1 MLTFFSELYEDLIND
16 PIFANIFFTVLIVIV
31 SFLGLLLVQSLIKR
45 YLRHAE
51 SKQKQVTRF
60 KTLSKLLFSLL
71 RYTVFIIAILVIL
84 SIWGV
89 DVIPAIAGLGIVGL
103 VIGLG
108 AQRMIQDMIAG
119 FFIVFE
125 NHYDIGDVV
134 EVKGFRGTV
143 LELGLKSTTLQH
155 WTGHIQIFSNSQMS
169 PVINFSRFYSQAI
182 ITFSVPYETDIRTM
196 SSTLNEALVNFKSN
210 HDDVISNALVLG
222 VTKFLASGIEM
233 TLTCQ
238 TKPNTQFSVERDLRQ
253 FILDQLKALHIEIP
267 FDHIVVSTK
276 ETS

>member
-1 MLTFFSELYEDLIND
+1 MNFFIELYEDLITY
-16 PIFANIFFTVLIVIV
+16 PLFSKFFFSVIVLIV
-31 SFLGLLLVQSLIKR
+31 SFLTLFLVQSLIKR
-45 YLRHAE
+45 YLKHAE

-71 RYTVFIIAILVIL
+71 RYTVFIITFLIVL

-89 DVIPAIAGLGIVGL
+89 DVIPAVAGLGIVGL

-108 AQRMIQDMIAG
+108 AQRMIKDMIAG

-169 PVINFSRFYSQAI
+169 PVTNYSRYYAQAI
-182 ITFSVPYETDIRTM
+182 VTFLVPYETDIKNLTT
-196 SSTLNEALVNFKSN
+196 SLNASLKVFKEN
-210 HDDVISNALVLG
+210 HTEIISDALVLG
-222 VTKFLASGIEM
+222 VTQFLASGIEM

-238 TKPNTQFSVERDLRQ
+238 TQPNLQFSIERDLRA
-253 FILDQLKALHIEIP
+253 FILNELKALNIEIP
-267 FDHIVVSTK
+267 LDHIVISSK
-276 ETS
+276 EKL

>member
-1 MLTFFSELYEDLIND
+1 MVTFFSELYEDLIND

-84 SIWGV
+84 SVWGV

-182 ITFSVPYETDIRTM
+182 ITFSVPYETDIKTM
-196 SSTLNEALVNFKSN
+196 SSTLNEALVTFKSN

-222 VTKFLASGIEM
+222 VTQFLASGIEM

>member
-1 MLTFFSELYEDLIND
+1 VI
-16 PIFANIFFTVLIVIV
+16 VLIV
-31 SFLGLLLVQSLIKR
+31 SFLTLFLVQSLIKR
-45 YLRHAE
+45 YLKHAA

-60 KTLSKLLFSLL
+60 KTLSKLLFNLL
-71 RYTVFIIAILVIL
+71 RYTVFIITFLIVL

-89 DVIPAIAGLGIVGL
+89 DVIPAVAGLGIVGL

-169 PVINFSRFYSQAI
+169 PVTNYSKHYAQAI
-182 ITFSVPYETDIRTM
+182 VTFSVPYETDIKNLTT
-196 SSTLNEALVNFKSN
+196 SLNASLKVFKEN
-210 HDDVISNALVLG
+210 HTEIISDALVLG
-222 VTKFLASGIEM
+222 VTQFLAPGIEM

-238 TKPNTQFSVERDLRQ
+238 TQPNLQFSIERDLRA
-253 FILDQLKALHIEIP
+253 FILNELKALNIEIP
-267 FDHIVVSTK
+267 LDQIIVSSK
-276 ETS
+276 EKL

>member
-1 MLTFFSELYEDLIND
+1 MNFIMELYEDLTNY
-16 PIFANIFFTVLIVIV
+16 PEFRNLFFSIVVVIV
-31 SFLGLLLVQSLIKR
+31 SFLILFLVQTVIKK
-45 YLRHAE
+45 YIKHAE
-51 SKQKQVTRF
+51 SKQKQLTRF
-60 KTLSKLLFSLL
+60 TTLSRLLFSVL
-71 RYTVFIIAILVIL
+71 RYTVFIIAVLVIL

-155 WTGHIQIFSNSQMS
+155 WTGHIQIFSNSHMS
-169 PVINFSRFYSQAI
+169 PVINYSRYYSQAI
-182 ITFSVPYETDIRTM
+182 VAFSVPYDTDIKAL
-196 SSTLNEALVNFKSN
+196 SSHINASLTAFKSN
-210 HDDVISNALVLG
+210 QKDILSDAFVLG
-222 VTKFLASGIEM
+222 VTQFLSSGIEL
-233 TLTCQ
+233 TITCQ
-238 TKPNTQFSVERDLRQ
+238 TKPNMQFMIERELRQ
-253 FILDQLKALHIEIP
+253 FVIDELKALQIDIP

-276 ETS
+276 EKL

>member
-182 ITFSVPYETDIRTM
+182 ITFSVPYETDIKTM
-196 SSTLNEALVNFKSN
+196 SSSLNEALVNFKSN

-222 VTKFLASGIEM
+222 VTQFLASGIEM

-253 FILDQLKALHIEIP
+253 FILDQLKALHIETP

>member
-1 MLTFFSELYEDLIND
+1 MINFISELYDDLISE
-16 PIFANIFFTVLIVIV
+16 PIFSNIFFSVLVIVV
-31 SFLGLLLVQSLIKR
+31 SFLTLFLVQSLIKR
-45 YLRHAE
+45 YVRHAE
-51 SKQKQVTRF
+51 SKQKQLTRF
-60 KTLSKLLFSLL
+60 KTLSRLLFSLL
-71 RYTVFIIAILVIL
+71 RYTIFIIAVLIIL

-89 DVIPAIAGLGIVGL
+89 DVIPAIAGLGIIGL

-169 PVINFSRFYSQAI
+169 PVTNYSRYYAQAI
-182 ITFSVPYETDIRTM
+182 VTFSVPYETEIKNLTE
-196 SSTLNEALVNFKSN
+196 SLNASLKVFKN
-210 HDDVISNALVLG
+210 YHTEIISDALVLG
-222 VTKFLASGIEM
+222 VTQFLASGIEL

-238 TKPNTQFSVERDLRQ
+238 TKPNMQFMIERELRQ
-253 FILDQLKALHIEIP
+253 FVIDELKALQIDIP

-276 ETS
+276 EKL

>member
-1 MLTFFSELYEDLIND
+1 MTWGITMNFFIELYEDLITY
-16 PIFANIFFTVLIVIV
+16 PIFSKFFFSVIVLIV
-31 SFLGLLLVQSLIKR
+31 SFLTLFLVQSLIKR
-45 YLRHAE
+45 YLKHAE

-71 RYTVFIIAILVIL
+71 RYTVFIIAFLIVL

-89 DVIPAIAGLGIVGL
+89 DVVPAVAGLGIVGL

-155 WTGHIQIFSNSQMS
+155 
-169 PVINFSRFYSQAI
+169 
-182 ITFSVPYETDIRTM
+182 
-196 SSTLNEALVNFKSN
+196 
-210 HDDVISNALVLG
+210 
-222 VTKFLASGIEM
+222 
-233 TLTCQ
+233 
-238 TKPNTQFSVERDLRQ
+238 
-253 FILDQLKALHIEIP
+253 
-267 FDHIVVSTK
+267 
-276 ETS
+276 

>member
-1 MLTFFSELYEDLIND
+1 MNFFIELYEDLITY
-16 PIFANIFFTVLIVIV
+16 PIFSKFFFSVIVLIV
-31 SFLGLLLVQSLIKR
+31 SFLTLFLVQSLIKR

-71 RYTVFIIAILVIL
+71 RYTVFIITFLIVL

-89 DVIPAIAGLGIVGL
+89 DVIPAVAGLGIVGL

-169 PVINFSRFYSQAI
+169 PVTNYSRYYAQAI
-182 ITFSVPYETDIRTM
+182 VTFSVPYETDIKNLTT
-196 SSTLNEALVNFKSN
+196 SLNASLKAFKDN
-210 HDDVISNALVLG
+210 HTEIISDALVLG
-222 VTKFLASGIEM
+222 VTQFLASGIEM

-238 TKPNTQFSVERDLRQ
+238 TQPNLQFSIERDLRA
-253 FILDQLKALHIEIP
+253 FVLDELKALNIEIP
-267 FDHIVVSTK
+267 LDHIVVSSK
-276 ETS
+276 EKL

>member
-1 MLTFFSELYEDLIND
+1 MLNFFTELYEDLIND
-16 PIFANIFFTVLIVIV
+16 PLFSQLFFSVLVLIV
-31 SFLGLLLVQSLIKR
+31 SFLTLFLVQSLIKR

-60 KTLSKLLFSLL
+60 KTLSKLIFSLL

-125 NHYDIGDVV
+125 NHYDIGDIV

-169 PVINFSRFYSQAI
+169 PVTNYSRYYSQAI
-182 ITFSVPYETDIRTM
+182 ITFSVPYDTDIKTLT
-196 SSTLNEALVNFKSN
+196 STLNASLKTFKTTHSE
-210 HDDVISNALVLG
+210 VISDALVLG
-222 VTKFLASGIEM
+222 VTQFLASGIEM
-233 TLTCQ
+233 TVTCQ
-238 TKPNTQFSVERDLRQ
+238 TQPNLQFGIERDLRV
-253 FILDQLKALHIEIP
+253 FILDELNALQIEIP

-276 ETS
+276 EKL

>member
-1 MLTFFSELYEDLIND
+1 MLTYLEDLYFDLTSD
-16 PIFANIFFTVLIVIV
+16 PVFSNIFFTILVVII
-31 SFLGLLLVQSLIKR
+31 SFLILFLVQSFIKK
-45 YLRHAE
+45 YLKHAAA
-51 SKQKQVTRF
+51 KQIRVARF

-71 RYTVFIIAILVIL
+71 RYSVFIIAILIIL

-125 NHYDIGDVV
+125 NHYDIGDIV
-134 EVKGFRGTV
+134 EVNGFKGTV

-169 PVINFSRFYSQAI
+169 PVINYSRHFAQALV
-182 ITFSVPYETDIRTM
+182 TVSVPYDADIKLL
-196 SSTLNEALVNFKSN
+196 SSTLNTNLQTLKENTAIIS
-210 HDDVISNALVLG
+210 DVIVLG
-222 VTKFLASGIEM
+222 VTKFLASGIEL
-233 TLTCQ
+233 TVTCQ
-238 TKPNTQFSVERDLRQ
+238 TKPNLQYGVERDLRLFLLEQ
-253 FILDQLKALHIEIP
+253 FKQLHIEIP
-267 FDHIVVSTK
+267 YDHIVISSK
-276 ETS
+276 DPS